1 MLILIVH
8 AAPRGERDEYNSDG
22 CFVHGCARAGLN
34 RCGKSCRL
42 RWLNYLRPD
51 IKHGGYTEEED
62 RIIWSLYSS
71 IGSRWVASH

>member
-1 MLILIVH
+1 MLRSFGWWYGV
-8 AAPRGERDEYNSDG
+8 R
-22 CFVHGCARAGLN
+22 CAGLL

-62 RIIWSLYSS
+62 RIIWLLYSS
-71 IGSRWVASH
+71 IGSRWVAWH

>member
-1 MLILIVH
+1 MNCVLAFFI
-8 AAPRGERDEYNSDG
+8 P
-22 CFVHGCARAGLN
+22 GL
-34 RCGKSCRL
+34 RRTGKSCRL

-71 IGSRWVASH
+71 IGSR

>member
-1 MLILIVH
+1 LS
-8 AAPRGERDEYNSDG
+8 P
-22 CFVHGCARAGLN
+22 GLN

-71 IGSRWVASH
+71 IGSRWVALSVSR

>member
-1 MLILIVH
+1 MAWH
-8 AAPRGERDEYNSDG
+8 
-22 CFVHGCARAGLN
+22 AGLN

-42 RWLNYLRPD
+42 WWLNYLRPD

-71 IGSRWVASH
+71 IGSRWVALSAVQCLYPDNPLRSPAAVCALD